1 MKDDILLG
9 RKLTYEQI
17 KNLPDGT
24 KVYIKELNEE
34 KWKSI
39 CIKSRVSIKEGNYL
53 KDTNNKN
60 NHYVITEDMEY
71 SDNMLD
77 VEFYEMCELSES
89 VELTTAEELLSL
101 PDGTYVF
108 VYESKDSELDSCLC
122 IKQINMVNELY
133 KDEGYI
139 IEDLEIY
146 QWRGVK
152 FYVDK
157 TVKLQNQ
164 VEEYPLSVKIVDKEV
179 TIEFNGT
186 KYIQSMET
194 DSEADKLITIG
205 TLLKTLSEDV
215 IKLGENKKFKT
226 FETKDWV
233 RFLNGEIALKCS
245 SEEYADELV
254 DLLKKM
260 SYGISMS
267 YCYDENVQ
275 HTVCEILEGEV
286 CFFSTRNITKEILLY
301 K

>member
-1 MKDDILLG
+1 MKDNILLG

-17 KNLPDGT
+17 KSLPDGT
-24 KVYIKELNEE
+24 KVYVKELNEE
-34 KWKSI
+34 KWNSI
-39 CIKSRVSIKEGNYL
+39 FIKSMVSIKEGSYL
-53 KDTNNKN
+53 KNANNKN
-60 NHYVITEDMEY
+60 NYYVITEDMGY
-71 SDNMLD
+71 LDNMLD
-77 VEFYEMCELSES
+77 VEFYEMCKLSES
-89 VELTTAEELLSL
+89 VELTRAEELLSL

-108 VYESKDSELDSCLC
+108 AYEPKDRDWDSCLC
-122 IKQINMVNELY
+122 IKEKVRVNALY
-133 KDEGYI
+133 EDSGYN
-139 IEDLEIY
+139 IEVLEIY
-146 QWRGVK
+146 QRCGIK

-179 TIEFNGT
+179 TIELNGT

-205 TLLKTLSEDV
+205 TLLKTLSEDI
-215 IKLGENKKFKT
+215 IKLGENKKLEN
-226 FETKDWV
+226 FENKDWV

-260 SYGISMS
+260 SYGISVS
-267 YCYDENVQ
+267 CCYDENVQ

-286 CFFSTRNITKEILLY
+286 CFLSTRNFTKEILLY